1 MVEKVAR
8 SISCLALME
17 EIMNIIYEKWDEILE
32 TVKTEHELSDV
43 SFKTWLKPLTIH
55 NIDDQVVTILVP
67 SQQVGLNY
75 ISKKYALPLKVAI
88 SELTGSDYD
97 IRFVLP
103 EDVQNV
109 EKEVPVSTNY
119 NTSMEMANLNPKYTF
134 DTFVVGSNN
143 KFAHAASLAVAESPG
158 EIYNPLFLYG
168 GVGLGKT
175 HLMHSIAHY
184 ILDREPSKKV
194 LYVTSETF
202 TNDLI
207 TAIRNGKT
215 GNDLAMNAFRDKYR
229 NNDVLLIDDVQFI
242 IGKESTQEEFFH
254 TFNHLHNA
262 GKQIVISSDK
272 PPKDMTTLEAR
283 LRTRFEWGLI
293 ADISVPDY
301 ETRMAILY
309 KKIELDQLERY
320 QIPDEVIQYIA
331 MNIKTNIRELEGSL
345 NKLIALYRIGG
356 RKNFDVSLAAE
367 ALKDMIAPDDSHKV
381 TPELVLDVVSDHFNV
396 SVSELKGSRRNA
408 RTAGARQIVMYLCR
422 QMTDASLQ
430 SIGDLLGG
438 RDHSTVNHGVDKIAR
453 DVEKD
458 ETLRNTIEII
468 QKKISPL

>member
-1 MVEKVAR
+1 MELKEDLSDFSFHTWVEPLHAVSLENNRLILVAPAANIR
-8 SISCLALME
+8 ENLMHRC
-17 EIMNIIYEKWDEILE
+17 YEMIVNTVREKTNNAAFTVEILLE
-32 TVKTEHELSDV
+32 SEWGRPQPSAA
-43 SFKTWLKPLTIH
+43 KPLEQKRH
-55 NIDDQVVTILVP
+55 V
-67 SQQVGLNY
+67 
-75 ISKKYALPLKVAI
+75 
-88 SELTGSDYD
+88 
-97 IRFVLP
+97 
-103 EDVQNV
+103 
-109 EKEVPVSTNY
+109 
-119 NTSMEMANLNPKYTF
+119 LNPAYTF
-134 DTFVVGSNN
+134 DTFVVGGNN
-143 KFAHAASLAVAESPG
+143 NFAHAASLAVAESPG
-158 EIYNPLFLYG
+158 EVYNPLFLYG

-367 ALKDMIAPDDSHKV
+367 ALKDMIAPDESHKV

>member
-55 NIDDQVVTILVP
+55 SIDDQVVTILVP

-97 IRFVLP
+97 IKFVLP
-103 EDVQNV
+103 EDIQNV
-109 EKEVPVSTNY
+109 EKDVPVSTNY

-175 HLMHSIAHY
+175 HLMHSVAHF
-184 ILDREPSKKV
+184 ILERNPSTKI
-194 LYVTSETF
+194 LYTTSEEF
-202 TNDLI
+202 TNELI
-207 TAIRNGKT
+207 EAIRNGNNT
-215 GNDLAMNAFRDKYR
+215 AMTKFREKYR
-229 NNDVLLIDDVQFI
+229 NIDVLLIDDIQFI

-254 TFNHLHNA
+254 TFNALHEA
-262 GKQIVISSDK
+262 KKQIIISSDK
-272 PPKDMTTLEAR
+272 PPKEIETLEER
-283 LRTRFEWGLI
+283 LRSRFEWGLTV
-293 ADISVPDY
+293 DIQSPDY
-301 ETRMAILY
+301 ETRMAILR
-309 KKIELDQLERY
+309 KKEEMEGYNIDN
-320 QIPDEVIQYIA
+320 EVIKYIA
-331 MNIKTNIRELEGSL
+331 TNIKSNIRELEGALTKIVALS
-345 NKLIALYRIGG
+345 KLE
-356 RKNFDVSLAAE
+356 KNREIDIELAE
-367 ALKDMIAPDDSHKV
+367 KALKDIIAPGDKQEV
-381 TPELVLDVVSDHFNV
+381 TPEFIIQIVADHFNLTPLDIMSAKRSKEIV
-396 SVSELKGSRRNA
+396 YP
-408 RTAGARQIVMYLCR
+408 RQIVMYLCR
-422 QMTDASLQ
+422 TMTETGLQ
-430 SIGDLLGG
+430 NIGKALGG
-438 RDHSTVNHGVDKIAR
+438 RDHTTILHGIKTISADL
-453 DVEKD
+453 EKNPS
-458 ETLRNTIEII
+458 LQNTIDILK
-468 QKKISPL
+468 KKISPQ

>member
-55 NIDDQVVTILVP
+55 SIDDQVVTILVP

-97 IRFVLP
+97 IKFVLP
-103 EDVQNV
+103 EDIQNV
-109 EKEVPVSTNY
+109 EKDVPVSTNY

-175 HLMHSIAHY
+175 HLMHSVAHF
-184 ILDREPSKKV
+184 ILERNPSTKI
-194 LYVTSETF
+194 LYTTSEEF
-202 TNDLI
+202 TNELI
-207 TAIRNGKT
+207 ETIRNGNNT
-215 GNDLAMNAFRDKYR
+215 AMSKFREKYR
-229 NNDVLLIDDVQFI
+229 NIDVLLVDDIQFI

-254 TFNHLHNA
+254 TFNSLHSA
-262 GKQIVISSDK
+262 KKQIIISSDK
-272 PPKDMTTLEAR
+272 PPKDMEILEER
-283 LRTRFEWGLI
+283 FRSRFEWGLI
-293 ADISVPDY
+293 ADITLPDY
-301 ETRMAILY
+301 ETRMAILHKNEEMNGY
-309 KKIELDQLERY
+309 SISED
-320 QIPDEVIQYIA
+320 VIKYIA
-331 MNIKTNIRELEGSL
+331 TNIKSNIRELEGAF
-345 NKLIALYRIGG
+345 NKVMAGAKLEKKEVTLE
-356 RKNFDVSLAAE
+356 LAE
-367 ALKDMIAPDDSHKV
+367 QALKDIISPDEKKVITPEYIISVVSEHYGV
-381 TPELVLDVVSDHFNV
+381 TPADLSGN
-396 SVSELKGSRRNA
+396 KRNSKIVMP
-408 RTAGARQIVMYLCR
+408 RQVAMYLCR
-422 QMTDASLQ
+422 EIISTPLKN
-430 SIGDLLGG
+430 IGKALGN
-438 RDHSTVNHGVDKIAR
+438 RDHTTVMHGIEKIENELQN
-453 DVEKD
+453 DDNLK
-458 ETLRNTIEII
+458 NTIDILK
-468 QKKISPL
+468 KKINPQG